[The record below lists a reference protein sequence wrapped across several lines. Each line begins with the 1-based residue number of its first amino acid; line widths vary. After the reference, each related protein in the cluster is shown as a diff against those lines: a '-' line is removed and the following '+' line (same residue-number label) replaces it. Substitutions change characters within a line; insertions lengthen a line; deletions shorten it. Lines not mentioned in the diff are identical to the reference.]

1 MATNPTNL
9 ILEDLVVEPRLE
21 FTLASGSGGDIHG
34 GLTTTEDDEVLL
46 AGDASAVEGGIGG
59 VGLEDLEV
67 PGGDELGEAGLA
79 WDMDLAPIGDR
90 GRTLEVLSLQAVMKY
105 VLSAENW
112 MSVMG
117 WLRSWMA

>member
-1 MATNPTNL
+1 MAANPTNL

-34 GLTTTEDDEVLL
+34 GLTTAEDDEVLL

-67 PGGDELGEAGLA
+67 PGGDELGRAGLA
-79 WDMDLAPIGDR
+79 WGTW
-90 GRTLEVLSLQAVMKY
+90 TL
-105 VLSAENW
+105 
-112 MSVMG
+112 
-117 WLRSWMA
+117 LRRVHGNVPWRSCPCRR